1 MIGIRTGK
9 LMASH
14 KELSLTTV
22 TDVQRRENRAHRGI
36 DASHTSLDLVLE
48 PVVVELVDHVIGVV
62 EQLLEAA

>member
-36 DASHTSLDLVLE
+36 DVSHTSLDLVLE